1 MAFSRI
7 YTGPDG
13 KSRFEDLKLPF
24 NPADLAKTGE
34 FENGARKVQLR
45 RQPPGIVQDWHPAPR
60 RQYVITVQGMAEI
73 EAGTGEKRRFGPGDV
88 MLADDLT
95 GQGHISRV
103 VGDQVRISICVVL
116 D

>member
-13 KSRFEDLKLPF
+13 KSRFEDLKLNF
-24 NPADLAKTGE
+24 NPADLTKTGE
-34 FENGARKVQLR
+34 FSGGAKMVLFR
-45 RQPPGIVQDWHPAPR
+45 RQPPGVVQNWHPAPKK
-60 RQYVITVQGMAEI
+60 QYVITVQGMAEI

-95 GQGHISRV
+95 GQGHITRV
-103 VGDQVRISICVVL
+103 VGNQTRISICVVL